1 MVMKKTS
8 VLYKE
13 FKDLLLSEEEQRL
26 IFSGYEK
33 IVIKKGELLLKKGAI
48 VNNYYLVEKGF
59 LRSFVLDIEGNEVTT
74 NFYTEGNIVLEET
87 SFFLRSATQENIEV
101 LEDSILW
108 SKNFEVFQE
117 HFNSS
122 EKYREWG
129 RGHLAKNFFEFK
141 QRSLSMITK
150 TAKERYLDLLENRP
164 EVLQKANLKHIAS
177 YLGITDTSLS
187 RIRKEILQ

>member
-1 MVMKKTS
+1 MEKDS

-33 IVIKKGELLLKKGAI
+33 IVVKKGELLLKKGAI

-59 LRSFVLDIEGNEVTT
+59 LRSFVLDIEGNQVTT
-74 NFYTEGNIVLEET
+74 SFYTEGNIVLEET
-87 SFFLRSATQENIEV
+87 SFFLRTATQESIEV
-101 LEDSILW
+101 LEDSVLW
-108 SKNFEVFQE
+108 SKNFVIFQE
-117 HFNSS
+117 HFNTS

-129 RGHLAKNFFEFK
+129 RAHLTKNFFEFK

-164 EVLQKANLKHIAS
+164 EVLQKANLKDIAS

>member
-1 MVMKKTS
+1 MEKDS

-13 FKDLLLSEEEQRL
+13 FKDLLLSKEEQRL

-33 IVIKKGELLLKKGAI
+33 IVVKKDELLLKKGAI
-48 VNNYYLVEKGF
+48 VNNYYLVENGF
-59 LRSFVLDIEGNEVTT
+59 LRSFVLDIEGNQVTT
-74 NFYTEGNIVLEET
+74 GFYTEGNIVLEET
-87 SFFLRSATQENIEV
+87 SFFLRTATQENIEV
-101 LEDSILW
+101 LEDSVLW
-108 SKNFEVFQE
+108 SKNFVVFQE
-117 HFNSS
+117 HFNAS

-129 RGHLAKNFFEFK
+129 RAHLAKNFFEFK

-150 TAKERYLDLLENRP
+150 TAKERYLDLLENQP
-164 EVLQKANLKHIAS
+164 EVLQKASLKHIAS